1 MRLRNANVVKWAF
14 WEFLLN
20 ACHTVMYYII
30 VVGKRPNIL
39 SIPGLQK
46 IDFLSHTKKKHLSTH
61 HQRDAW
67 LRGISSAQRWS
78 SLASR
83 AELSFG

>member
-46 IDFLSHTKKKHLSTH
+46 IDFLSHTKKTFIDPSPEGRTPGCAVSVLPSGGHL
-61 HQRDAW
+61 W
-67 LRGISSAQRWS
+67 PVV
-78 SLASR
+78 
-83 AELSFG
+83 LSFG